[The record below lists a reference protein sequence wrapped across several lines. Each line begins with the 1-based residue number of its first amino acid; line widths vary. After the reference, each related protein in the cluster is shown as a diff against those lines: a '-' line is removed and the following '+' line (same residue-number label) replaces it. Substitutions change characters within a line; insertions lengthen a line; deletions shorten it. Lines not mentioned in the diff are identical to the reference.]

1 MTTTDLP
8 PRAKRGEGDH
18 PKGGGGVTGAAPA
31 DRARTPGFR
40 AFYPSTRLRL
50 VPLPMLRMGRQAT
63 RTS

>member
-1 MTTTDLP
+1 MKAGDSP

-18 PKGGGGVTGAAPA
+18 PMGGGGVPGAAPA
-31 DRARTPGFR
+31 DRGRTPGFR

-50 VPLPMLRMGRQAT
+50 VPLPMLRMGRQAS